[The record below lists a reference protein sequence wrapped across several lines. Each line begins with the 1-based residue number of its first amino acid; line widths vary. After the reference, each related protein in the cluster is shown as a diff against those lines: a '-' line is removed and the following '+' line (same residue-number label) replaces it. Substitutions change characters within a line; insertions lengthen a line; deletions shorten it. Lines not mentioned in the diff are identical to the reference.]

1 MPDFR
6 DERLL
11 IGSDTMDD
19 AGVYKLTEEIALIQ
33 TLDFFT
39 PIVDDPHLF
48 GQIAAANALS
58 DVYAMG
64 GVPIIALNIVCFPS
78 EDIDRL
84 TEVLLG
90 GAQKVKEA
98 DALLVGGHSVEDT
111 EPKYGLSVTGTVHP
125 LKVVSNALAKVGD
138 VLVLTKPLGTGIL
151 TTAVKGRILTEAD
164 IGAAITSM
172 AALNRA
178 GAEEMQ
184 RVGVSAATDITGFG
198 FLGHA
203 REMAQ
208 ASGVA
213 LEIQASSLPLLPLV
227 LDMAEMGLLPGGLHA
242 NRSHLGKSVQVDGE
256 VPTALA
262 DVLFDPQTSGGL
274 LMAVDADKASLLME
288 NLKGRG
294 VLEVSIVGRVVQG
307 VAGTISVKM

>member
-1 MPDFR
+1 LPDFR

-19 AGVYKLTEEIALIQ
+19 AGVYKLTDEIALIQ

-78 EDIDRL
+78 EDMDLL

-98 DALLVGGHSVEDT
+98 DALLVGGHSVEDP

-125 LKVVSNALAKVGD
+125 LKVISNAAAKVGD

-164 IGAAITSM
+164 IGAAIQSM
-172 AALNRA
+172 AALNRV

-184 RVGVSAATDITGFG
+184 RIGVTAATDITGFG

-213 LEIQASSLPLLPLV
+213 LEIQATRLPLLPLA

-242 NRSHLGKSVQVDGE
+242 NRHHLGTRVRMDGE

-274 LMAVDADKASLLME
+274 LMAIAADKASILIE

-294 VLEVSIVGRVVQG
+294 VLQASPVGRVVDG
-307 VAGTISVKM
+307 AAGTISVKM

>member
-1 MPDFR
+1 MPEFR

-19 AGVYKLTEEIALIQ
+19 AGVYKLTDEIALIQ

-39 PIVDDPHLF
+39 PIVDNPYVF

-64 GVPIIALNIVCFPS
+64 GVPVIALNIVCFPS
-78 EDIDRL
+78 EDLDVL

-90 GAQKVKEA
+90 GAEKVKEA
-98 DALLVGGHSVEDT
+98 GALLVGGHSVEDP

-125 LKVVSNALAKVGD
+125 DKVISNAAAKAGD

-151 TTAVKGRILTEAD
+151 TTAVKGRVLTETD
-164 IGAAITSM
+164 IGEAINSM

-184 RVGVSAATDITGFG
+184 RIGVSAATDITGFG

-208 ASGVA
+208 ASGLA
-213 LEIQASSLPLLPLV
+213 LEIKAAALPLLPLA

-242 NRSHLGKSVQVDGE
+242 NRQHLGSSVQVRGD
-256 VPTALA
+256 VPPALA

-274 LMAVDADKASLLME
+274 LMAVAREKAALLME
-288 NLKGRG
+288 RLRSRG
-294 VLEVSIVGRVVQG
+294 VPAAAVVGSVVEG
-307 VAGTISVKM
+307 AAGTIRVNT